1 MRSIRRENM
10 GLVKS
15 AFQGIELKGELV
27 RRKLR
32 HQSRSS
38 EMMRKA
44 ESVKKIGQS

>member
-15 AFQGIELKGELV
+15 AFEGIELKGEFV

-32 HQSRSS
+32 HQSKSS
-38 EMMRKA
+38 EMMKRA
-44 ESVKKIGQS
+44 ESAKKI

>member
-1 MRSIRRENM
+1 M

-15 AFQGIELKGELV
+15 AFEGIELKGEFV

-44 ESVKKIGQS
+44 ESVKKIGQSEV